1 MHGKVKVKHVAIVGR
16 RGSFIERC
24 LSEYG
29 FTLTRENPDV
39 VISYGGDGTALYSEQ
54 LYPGFPK
61 VMIRDGKRDQTPRHL
76 SEVLNALKNGDFDIE
91 PETKVEGRVK
101 GTRRRLVGLNEVNVC
116 HRDPTRAIRFNLQ
129 VDDALLAE
137 NVIGDGVIVAT
148 PYGSTAYFASIA
160 RRSFG
165 EGLGIAF
172 NNPRNDRDALIVD
185 ENSVIAVELLR
196 GPGWLCADNN
206 RTKHR
211 LFDGDVVVVR
221 RAKIDARIVS
231 VKGLGRKIG
240 FCPALRGNLEPTA
253 E

>member
-1 MHGKVKVKHVAIVGR
+1 MKVNRVTVVGR
-16 RGSFIERC
+16 GRPLIERE
-24 LSEYG
+24 LQTYG
-29 FTLTRENPDV
+29 FTLARKNPDV
-39 VISYGGDGTALYSEQ
+39 VITYGGDGTALYSEQ
-54 LYPGFPK
+54 LYPGVPK
-61 VMIRDGKRDQTPRHL
+61 VMIRDGRRGRVPRHL
-76 SEVLNALKNGDFDIE
+76 PEVFKALKHGHFAVE
-91 PETKVEGRVK
+91 PETKVEGQVK

-116 HRDPTRAIRFNLQ
+116 HRDPTRAIRFNLH

-160 RRSFG
+160 RRSFD

-172 NNPRNDRDALIVD
+172 NNTRNDRDALVVD
-185 ENSVIAVELLR
+185 ETSVIAVELLR

-221 RAKIDARIVS
+221 KAKTDARIVA
-231 VKGLGRKIG
+231 VHGLGRKIG
-240 FCPALRGNLEPTA
+240 F
-253 E
+253 